1 MFIIILNE
9 KEEKA
14 KKKKKTIDE
23 KQRLDFPG
31 TKGSTPRF

>member
-1 MFIIILNE
+1 MLSFIIILKE
-9 KEEKA
+9 KEEA
-14 KKKKKTIDE
+14 KKKKAIDE

>member
-1 MFIIILNE
+1 MFIIILKE

-14 KKKKKTIDE
+14 KKKKTIDE